1 MIKYFTKAFKIT
13 NDNIILTTPLVLFLL
28 LTSIYFEVA
37 QHAPANIFS
46 LILLVVTILF
56 MFSAFFAGW
65 FYMVKKAVDLDKK
78 EFIIDEDR
86 AKASFDLIKEFPV
99 GVGEFFL
106 SAIGG
111 IILYSLLL
119 IGLSIIAYLIG
130 VHFVGK
136 INLSPTELKMILNS
150 LESKALIASLSTEK
164 LAKLQIW
171 YTIFAA
177 TVTIHHF
184 ITMFLGAEVVSGN
197 KNPLGAFFKALIFT
211 VKNFFGVILL
221 FIYTNVVGILVSLAI
236 NGMMFLKAV
245 PSIILVLGSMLLY
258 FYFIVYVI
266 VLVFLYYD
274 SQKNKKLQTQDNSA
288 QGDCNCRSDS
298 LGQDQSG
305 DNQSEGN

>member
-1 MIKYFTKAFKIT
+1 MIRYFTKAFKIT

-46 LILLVVTILF
+46 LILLIVTILF

-65 FYMVKKAVDLDKK
+65 FYMVKKAIELDKK

-86 AKASFDLIKEFPV
+86 AKASFDLIKEFPA

-119 IGLSIIAYLIG
+119 IGLSAIAYLIG
-130 VHFVGK
+130 VHFAGK

-150 LESKALIASLSTEK
+150 LESKALIASLSPEK

-177 TVTIHHF
+177 TVTTHHF
-184 ITMFLGAEVVSGN
+184 ITMFLGIEIVSGN
-197 KNPLGAFFKALIFT
+197 KNPLSAFFKTIVFT

-221 FIYTNVVGILVSLAI
+221 FIYTNVVGILVSLII
-236 NGMMFLKAV
+236 NGVMFLKAI

-274 SQKNKKLQTQDNSA
+274 SEKNKKLQTKNY
-288 QGDCNCRSDS
+288 SDS
-298 LGQDQSG
+298 RPDSIRQDEPC
-305 DNQSEGN
+305 DTEGSDQ